1 MSGSPKQVNAEE
13 PITAI
18 RALCGKSLLPV
29 RRCTDW
35 SPHSLPDD
43 SKYLLSVSGDS
54 TARIWHI
61 ETGKQIGEPIQHNS
75 VVRTCG
81 WGLGGRFFFTT
92 TAPMGS
98 HLPEIRFYETNEE
111 KTSVKLIKSIFLQKE
126 DYIYASLLG
135 DMNERLYTGFGDG
148 SVAIWD
154 VQVRI

>member
-1 MSGSPKQVNAEE
+1 
-13 PITAI
+13 
-18 RALCGKSLLPV
+18 
-29 RRCTDW
+29 
-35 SPHSLPDD
+35 
-43 SKYLLSVSGDS
+43 
-54 TARIWHI
+54 
-61 ETGKQIGEPIQHNS
+61 
-75 VVRTCG
+75 
-81 WGLGGRFFFTT
+81 
-92 TAPMGS
+92 MGS